1 MPKAYWIARVDV
13 TDEANYPDY
22 ITTAKPAFQCYGA
35 KFLVRGAP
43 IAASEGNTRARNVVI
58 EFASL
63 ADAKGCYECAE
74 YQEAI
79 KIRQAC
85 SDGDLIVIEGYEG

>member
-13 TDEANYPDY
+13 RDEQNYPEY
-22 ITTAKPAFQCYGA
+22 IKTATPAYERFGA

-43 IAASEGNTRARNVVI
+43 IQRSEGNTRSRNVVI

-63 ADAKGCYECAE
+63 ADALGCYESLE
-74 YQEAI
+74 YQAAL
-79 KIRQAC
+79 KIRQA
-85 SDGDLIVIEGYEG
+85 SADSELVIVEGYDG

>member
-13 TDEANYPDY
+13 RDAENYPEY
-22 ITTAKPAFQCYGA
+22 ITTATPAYKRYGA

-43 IAASEGNTRARNVVI
+43 IEHSEGTTRSRNVVI

-63 ADAKGCYECAE
+63 ADAKACYDSPE
-74 YQEAI
+74 YQAAL
-79 KIRQAC
+79 KIRQANAD
-85 SDGDLIVIEGYEG
+85 SDLVIIEGHDG